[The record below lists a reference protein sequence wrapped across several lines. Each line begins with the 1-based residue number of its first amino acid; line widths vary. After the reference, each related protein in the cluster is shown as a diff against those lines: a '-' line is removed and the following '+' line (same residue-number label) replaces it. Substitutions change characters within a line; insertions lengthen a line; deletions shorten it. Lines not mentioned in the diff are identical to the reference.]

1 MSFDGDSNPNNGENS
16 AMENNAFGVN
26 DANDAPQA
34 HDATVDSDDPPQTQF
49 PAIESVEEHSTLKDR
64 VIDFVSGP
72 TSTVDLVQSTST
84 PLPLAPIDYSD
95 PSQVTAVLDLSAQ
108 IGGLLLACGSGNRDT
123 ELQIKAVAAAY
134 GLTRMQVDITLTSV
148 SVYHLIG
155 DRRTPIT
162 AMRVVA
168 APVPDFERLRHT
180 DRVIR
185 KIRAGQLPLDD
196 AIEVIDKVERE
207 PAKYRLRVIYS
218 GWALLASSVTVLLG
232 SGAAV
237 AAIAALVTLAIVIVI
252 GELAARDLPT
262 FFQNAVGGL
271 IATLS
276 AAVLNAAQ
284 VYLPFEMQPSRLVA
298 SGIVVMLAGLTLV
311 QALQDGI
318 TGAPVTGSARFFDTM
333 LLTGGIVAG
342 IALGIELSA
351 MLGIPLPDVIAGSD
365 VNFAQATVRVL
376 AGTMASIA
384 FALASNAGLT
394 ALAISGVVA
403 FVGSVTH
410 YFVLTPVGIHP
421 VTSAGAAATLI
432 GLIGGLLAR
441 RWSIPPLITAVAGV
455 TPLLPGMTIYRG
467 MHALLHDDPIGGF
480 TALASALGIA
490 TALAAGI
497 VLGEWMARR
506 LRRPRALREDSGL
519 KRPMKSGVGRIRP
532 ANPRARIRRPRAYRF
547 KGGMNPRVR

>member
-1 MSFDGDSNPNNGENS
+1 MSVDGNRTPPTPGDS
-16 AMENNAFGVN
+16 
-26 DANDAPQA
+26 
-34 HDATVDSDDPPQTQF
+34 ATPGDSMPQTES
-49 PAIESVEEHSTLKDR
+49 AESVRPTLMER
-64 VIDFVSGP
+64 VRDFVQGP
-72 TSTVDLVQSTST
+72 SATVDLVRSTSA

-95 PSQVTAVLDLSAQ
+95 PSQVTAVLDLAAR

-123 ELQIKAVAAAY
+123 VLQIKAVASVY
-134 GLTRMQVDITLTSV
+134 GLTQVQVDITLTSV
-148 SVYHLIG
+148 TVYHLIG
-155 DRRTPIT
+155 ARRTPIT
-162 AMRVVA
+162 AMRVVS

-185 KIRAGQLPLDD
+185 RIRAGHLSLEQ
-196 AIEVIDKVERE
+196 AIEKIDIVERE
-207 PAKYRLRVIYS
+207 PSKYRLRVIYS

-232 SGAAV
+232 SGPAVALIAAAV
-237 AAIAALVTLAIVIVI
+237 TLGIVVVI
-252 GELAARDLPT
+252 GELAARDLPM

-276 AAVLNAAQ
+276 AAILNSLQ
-284 VYLPFEMQPSRLVA
+284 SFLPFDMQPSRLIA

-333 LLTGGIVAG
+333 LLTGGIIAG
-342 IALGIELSA
+342 IALGIELSG

-365 VNFAQATVRVL
+365 LNLSQATVRVL

-394 ALAISGVVA
+394 ALAVSGTVA
-403 FVGSVTH
+403 LLGSMT
-410 YFVLTPVGIHP
+410 YYYVLTPIGVHP
-421 VTSAGAAATLI
+421 VTSAGAAAVMI

-467 MHALLHDDPIGGF
+467 MHALLHDNPTSGF

-506 LRRPRALREDSGL
+506 LRSPRALLEDSGL
-519 KRPMKSGVGRIRP
+519 TRPIIAGVRKIRP
-532 ANPRARIRRPRAYRF
+532 ANPRGRLRRPKVYRF
-547 KGGMNPRVR
+547 KGGMNPRVE

>member
-1 MSFDGDSNPNNGENS
+1 MPFDGGNKSNAEENS
-16 AMENNAFGVN
+16 AAKD
-26 DANDAPQA
+26 DAYDAEAAVAYPA
-34 HDATVDSDDPPQTQF
+34 DPTVSYDDTPQTQF
-49 PAIESVEEHSTLKDR
+49 PAIDNQSAFKQR

-72 TSTVDLVQSTST
+72 TATVDLVHSTTT

-95 PSQVTAVLDLSAQ
+95 PSQVTAVLDLAAR

-123 ELQIKAVAAAY
+123 ELQIKTVTSAY
-134 GLTRMQVDITLTSV
+134 GLTQIQVDITLTSV
-148 SVYHLIG
+148 TVYHLIG
-155 DRRTPIT
+155 ARRTPIT
-162 AMRVVA
+162 AMRVVT

-185 KIRAGQLPLDD
+185 RIRAGHLSLEE
-196 AIEVIDKVERE
+196 AIEAIDKVERE
-207 PAKYRLRVIYS
+207 PAKYRLRVIYA

-232 SGAAV
+232 SGFEV
-237 AAIAALVTLAIVIVI
+237 ALIAAAVTLAIVIVI
-252 GELAARDLPT
+252 GELAARELPT

-284 VYLPFEMQPSRLVA
+284 AYLPFEMQPSRLIA
-298 SGIVVMLAGLTLV
+298 SGIIVMLAGLTLV

-342 IALGIELSA
+342 IAMGIEFSG

-365 VNFAQATVRVL
+365 LNLAQATVRVI
-376 AGTMASIA
+376 AGTTASIA
-384 FALASNAGLT
+384 FALASNAGFT
-394 ALAISGVVA
+394 ALSVSGTVA
-403 FVGSVTH
+403 LLGSMT
-410 YFVLTPVGIHP
+410 YYYVLTPLGVHP

-467 MHALLHDDPIGGF
+467 MHALLHDHPTKGF

-519 KRPMKSGVGRIRP
+519 TRPIRAGMRRIRP
-532 ANPRARIRRPRAYRF
+532 VNPRNKPRRPRNYRF
-547 KGGMNPRVR
+547 KGGMNPRVD